1 MTTKTQEIQQLLAA
15 EKKAAETVSDARKSK
30 FIKLMIF
37 QVRLITKNYKLGKAL
52 RLKQAKNEAMKE
64 IEVYKAERESTYKAL
79 EKSVS

>member
-30 FIKLMIF
+30 FIKLMF
-37 QVRLITKNYKLGKAL
+37 FKVRLITNNYKLEKAL
-52 RLKQAKNEAMKE
+52 RLKQAKNDAMKE
-64 IEVYKAERESTYKAL
+64 IEVYKAEREATYKAL